1 MPSGTC
7 TVTTG
12 FLVSGGM
19 RTDTLAMSCWLSRWL
34 TRLMARQSSALPSLA
49 HSTRQPVPP
58 SLATL
63 AVLGAAAAGWA
74 WHGEAQANN
83 ATHAA
88 VVQTEVCNR
97 RARTQRMGGPLTR
110 RGGWG
115 EVPAEP
121 EHDACVM
128 STPST
133 ISFPVAFSTPWWK

>member
-74 WHGEAQANN
+74 WHGAAQANN
-83 ATHAA
+83 PTHAA

-97 RARTQRMGGPLTR
+97 RARTQRMGRSVDKAGWM
-110 RGGWG
+110 GGSPG
-115 EVPAEP
+115 RTGA
-121 EHDACVM
+121 
-128 STPST
+128 
-133 ISFPVAFSTPWWK
+133 